1 MKIFILYFLSTEVCW
16 MRKKPSQGNQT
27 FCMAPWTHTY
37 ISPQSERRMCCASTE
52 PAQNFT
58 QYIDTAEGSG
68 EYTPMT
74 LDEHWNS
81 PHMMSVRKRMMAGEE
96 LPECKVCTKKLLHT
110 TVYRDYFNSL
120 FGRYIDDA
128 FEQTTDQGH
137 TDMPVISFDYRF
149 SNLCNFKCRMC
160 GSMLSSSWEAEDK
173 INDPFVADR
182 NPWMKPD
189 IKKQIQ
195 SFQKDVVNRE
205 FEDAIN
211 KKIIE
216 ECYWVG
222 GEPLMYEEHWRYMKQ
237 MVDNGVSK
245 QVKARYNTNLS
256 RIEHKGV
263 RLFEDLLQHFQNWQ
277 ICASIDGTGAVGEWI
292 RTGLK
297 YDTFI
302 KNFEHGL
309 KFAKNNPRKMQLDF
323 TLTLPGLFEIEKM
336 FDLSVHY
343 DVVIISKIVFAFSPD
358 IVLSPMALPRAILD
372 AHIDKI
378 LANIK
383 PRAGWKQ
390 QGMIDMLENM
400 KTRPTFEEQWPDE
413 FKQGMA
419 KGKKRQLHLE
429 SIRQQPITINQILSQ
444 DVEIYQ
450 WWDSAYA

>member
-1 MKIFILYFLSTEVCW
+1 
-16 MRKKPSQGNQT
+16 
-27 FCMAPWTHTY
+27 
-37 ISPQSERRMCCASTE
+37 
-52 PAQNFT
+52 
-58 QYIDTAEGSG
+58 
-68 EYTPMT
+68 
-74 LDEHWNS
+74 
-81 PHMMSVRKRMMAGEE
+81 
-96 LPECKVCTKKLLHT
+96 
-110 TVYRDYFNSL
+110 
-120 FGRYIDDA
+120 
-128 FEQTTDQGH
+128 
-137 TDMPVISFDYRF
+137 
-149 SNLCNFKCRMC
+149 
-160 GSMLSSSWEAEDK
+160 
-173 INDPFVADR
+173 
-182 NPWMKPD
+182 
-189 IKKQIQ
+189 
-195 SFQKDVVNRE
+195 
-205 FEDAIN
+205 
-211 KKIIE
+211 
-216 ECYWVG
+216 
-222 GEPLMYEEHWRYMKQ
+222 MYEEHWRYMKQ

-256 RIEHKGV
+256 RIEYKGV

-277 ICASIDGTGAVGEWI
+277 ICASIDGTGTVGEWI
-292 RTGLK
+292 RTGLD

-309 KFAKNNPRKMQLDF
+309 KFANNNPRKMQLDF

-336 FDLSVHY
+336 FDLSVTY

-372 AHIDKI
+372 AHIDRI

-400 KTRPTFEEQWPDE
+400 KTRPTFEEQWPNE

-429 SIRQQPITINQILSQ
+429 SIRRQPITINQILSQ